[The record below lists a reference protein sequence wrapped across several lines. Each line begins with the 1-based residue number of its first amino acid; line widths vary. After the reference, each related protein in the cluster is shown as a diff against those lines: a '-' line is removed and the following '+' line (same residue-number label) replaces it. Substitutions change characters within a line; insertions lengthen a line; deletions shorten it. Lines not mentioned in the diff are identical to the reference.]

1 MAIDRLGA
9 TSSLL
14 AALRAEVSR
23 SPRTAKTGASTEAA
37 TPEATTPEA
46 GPPLR
51 DAAVLRKELKEIVK
65 GVAPNDE
72 EATARARVKVVRA
85 VLLWEFGPQLRE
97 HGEWQPMLDTLVTT
111 LEANPVHRQTFA
123 QLIRDLG
130 E

>member
-1 MAIDRLGA
+1 MAIDRLGS

-23 SPRTAKTGASTEAA
+23 GPRTSKTGASTEAA
-37 TPEATTPEA
+37 TPEATSLEA
-46 GPPLR
+46 GRQLR
-51 DAAVLRKELKEIVK
+51 DAAVLRKELKEVVK
-65 GVAPNDE
+65 DVAPDDE
-72 EATARARVKVVRA
+72 AAMARARVKMVRA

-97 HGEWQPMLDTLVTT
+97 HGEWQPMLDTLVAT
-111 LEANPVHRQTFA
+111 LEANPVHRQTLA